1 MAELLAPNAA
11 CNPAASRAGPL
22 SGPASKV
29 SSLSDLRDQ
38 GNHPSGKVPAY
49 AVTGVNHDHIV
60 LSGLC
65 LPGH

>member
-1 MAELLAPNAA
+1 MAELLAPDEA

-29 SSLSDLRDQ
+29 GNPSDSRDR
-38 GNHPSGKVPAY
+38 GNEPSGSVPAY
-49 AVTGVNHDHIV
+49 VITGINHGQIV

-65 LPGH
+65 K